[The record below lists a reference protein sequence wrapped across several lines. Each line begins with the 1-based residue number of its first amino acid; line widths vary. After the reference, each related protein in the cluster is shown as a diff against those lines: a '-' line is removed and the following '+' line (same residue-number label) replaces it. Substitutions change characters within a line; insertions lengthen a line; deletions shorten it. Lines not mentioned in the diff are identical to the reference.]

1 MSTSTEEAEAKY
13 KKRDDASARLAEKML
28 QVRTVYHTGL
38 LVVELVGLT
47 WVKSIGWLCKG
58 WTMLGVNCPSD
69 DCFTP
74 LMRSKQGKVH
84 KLIHE
89 LICSCY

>member
-1 MSTSTEEAEAKY
+1 
-13 KKRDDASARLAEKML
+13 
-28 QVRTVYHTGL
+28 
-38 LVVELVGLT
+38 
-47 WVKSIGWLCKG
+47 
-58 WTMLGVNCPSD
+58 MLGVNCPSD